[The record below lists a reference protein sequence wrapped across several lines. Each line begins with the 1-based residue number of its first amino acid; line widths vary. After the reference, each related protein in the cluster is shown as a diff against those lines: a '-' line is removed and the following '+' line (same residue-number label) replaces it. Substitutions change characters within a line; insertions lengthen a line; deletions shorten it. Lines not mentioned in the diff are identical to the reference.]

1 MDFLGDRIRYLR
13 ESAGLKQKD
22 MAFEFSLNENTWSQY
37 ETNKRTPDIDTI
49 KKIAEYFHV
58 SIEYLMG
65 LTDVQYNPKEEEF
78 KEMVHI
84 YYSLSKDEKRELI
97 KELKQKYAGK
107 RR

>member
-1 MDFLGDRIRYLR
+1 MKLIK
-13 ESAGLKQKD
+13 EP
-22 MAFEFSLNENTWSQY
+22 
-37 ETNKRTPDIDTI
+37 PDIDTI

-65 LTDVQYNPKEEEF
+65 LADVQYNPREEEF

-97 KELKQKYAGK
+97 KELKQEYAVLVSEILLQQTNVEK
-107 RR
+107 VINPYNTIVKNINPFWNLLMQT